1 MNINDSENTKEF
13 PWLKKVSDFRSQALC
28 IKTNIQIIKDVWKLQ
43 PYFKERSTGA
53 FYQCIQD
60 NCIFRIILETYKM
73 LYDTMKGSK
82 NFYGMV
88 KEVYRE
94 MIKLEQFKDMYQKLD
109 DMKKELKSNL
119 SKYKDVENII
129 KASRNRVYA
138 HNDQE
143 YHWFTKAYI
152 DNWGMTDQTYDEIFE
167 ISNICIDY
175 CNEIL
180 KLFNQRP
187 IYEYS
192 NHDDVKHLFGIKTER
207 EEEIEL
213 LEEVLGK

>member
-1 MNINDSENTKEF
+1 MNIDDSEITKEF
-13 PWLKKVSDFRSQALC
+13 PWLKKVLAFRNQALC
-28 IKTNIQIIKDVWKLQ
+28 IKTNIQILKDVWKLQ

-53 FYQCIQD
+53 FYGCIQD

-73 LYDTMKGSK
+73 LYDTKGNSQ
-82 NFYGMV
+82 NICGMAN
-88 KEVYRE
+88 EVYIE
-94 MIKLEQFKDMYQKLD
+94 MGKMDEFNDVQQKLL
-109 DMKKELKSNL
+109 DMKRELKANIE
-119 SKYKDVENII
+119 KYKDVKNII
-129 KASRNRVYA
+129 INSRKRVYA

-143 YHWFTKAYI
+143 YHWFTAAYI
-152 DNWGMTDQTYDEIFE
+152 DNWGMTDQIYDEILE

-187 IYEYS
+187 VYEYS

-207 EEEIEL
+207 DEEMEL
-213 LEEVLGK
+213 LEEVLG

>member
-1 MNINDSENTKEF
+1 MNIDDSEITKEF
-13 PWLKKVSDFRSQALC
+13 PWLKEVLAFRNQALC
-28 IKTNIQIIKDVWKLQ
+28 IKTNIQILKDVWKLQ

-53 FYQCIQD
+53 FYGCIQD

-73 LYDTMKGSK
+73 LYDTKGNSQ
-82 NFYGMV
+82 NICGMAN
-88 KEVYRE
+88 EVYIE
-94 MIKLEQFKDMYQKLD
+94 MGKMDEFNDVQQKLL
-109 DMKKELKSNL
+109 DMKRELKANIE
-119 SKYKDVENII
+119 KYKDVKNII
-129 KASRNRVYA
+129 INSRKRVYA

-143 YHWFTKAYI
+143 YHWFTAAYI
-152 DNWGMTDQTYDEIFE
+152 DNWGMTDQIYDEILE

-187 IYEYS
+187 VYEYS

-207 EEEIEL
+207 DEEMEL
-213 LEEVLGK
+213 LEEVLG